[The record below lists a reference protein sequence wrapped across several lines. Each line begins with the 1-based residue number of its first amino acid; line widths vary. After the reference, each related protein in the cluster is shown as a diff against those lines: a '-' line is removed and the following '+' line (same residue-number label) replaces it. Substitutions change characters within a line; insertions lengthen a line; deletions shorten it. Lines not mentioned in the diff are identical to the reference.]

1 MRFERF
7 LVEGFGPLAGF
18 DAVFEPRRLNLIIG
32 PNESGKSSF
41 AAAICATLFGFS
53 SHEEEQRARPWS
65 KAPHRATLILE
76 AAAHR
81 YRMRRDF
88 TTHEVHVERLAPK
101 GDVAESTLFQG
112 TANPRGRG
120 PELEQYETLLR
131 SWFGF
136 VDARLFRESCFVH
149 ENALATKIS
158 PELRHLISGA
168 VEADYQEIQNALME
182 RLEALT
188 REHPD
193 PRKQKRADRSIEK
206 RMANL
211 ELLRGRLAR
220 SEYVLRELKSNFAE
234 RSSAEARVSDL
245 KGDMA
250 AKEQLISNLETL
262 IRLRDEQR
270 KSLKRGM
277 AIGEELTRARR
288 ARGRLQ
294 EIDRRVADSFA
305 YLANAPEE
313 VESDLLRLE
322 ILRTQRARH
331 QKTNESERKRLE
343 ESNPPS
349 VVLVIVVG
357 LGIGAAFGFLGFAA
371 FKSAAAAIA
380 SGVIGA
386 VAGMGSMRL
395 FGRNAERGRALSE
408 AKVRVTEENA
418 RNLKQEIEGIEIRVN
433 PYFQGRPVEAVTAD
447 IKQLRELENERREH
461 AAVIHSLPVPERL
474 EAESHE
480 IDETVN
486 GLRAKEKF
494 LVGQTPFLT
503 PFKDDPMGAAE
514 ASDRLRREVNGIKT
528 KIEAEQ
534 ESLDRLMRRVGGANT
549 DAENLEGLEEAIAAE
564 EEALRREERQRD
576 ALLLAIETLNES
588 VLDYQKEHVARLAQI
603 AGRTLSKLTR
613 GRYSAV
619 ALDADLNPTVSM
631 DGKRDLPVEAL
642 SQGARDAFYFCLRAA
657 LAQELAARE
666 PLPLVLDD
674 ATAHFDEERRGA
686 LLECLE
692 GLAGDLQIIF
702 LTHDRRVLNQI
713 REAHVLKIGSES
725 SASDSDRKIQV
736 RP

>member
-1 MRFERF
+1 MRLERV

-18 DAVFEPRRLNLIIG
+18 EAVLEPRRLNLIIG

-41 AAAICATLFGFS
+41 AAAISATLFGFA
-53 SHEEEQRARPWS
+53 SHEEEQRSKPWNG
-65 KAPHRATLILE
+65 APHRATLVLD
-76 AAAHR
+76 AAGLRHR
-81 YRMRRDF
+81 IRRDF
-88 TTHEVHVERLAPK
+88 ETHEVRVDRLAPK
-101 GDVAESTLFQG
+101 GDEVEAALFQG

-131 SWFGF
+131 TWFGF
-136 VDARLFRESCFVH
+136 ADARLFRESCFVH

-168 VEADYQEIQNALME
+168 VEADYQEIQNALMG
-182 RLEALT
+182 RLDALT

-206 RMANL
+206 RLANL

-220 SEYVLRELKSNFAE
+220 SEYVLRELKSNVAE
-234 RSSAEARVSDL
+234 RTSAEARVSDL
-245 KGDMA
+245 KADMT
-250 AKEQLISNLETL
+250 AKEQLIANLETL
-262 IRLRDEQR
+262 VRLREEQR
-270 KSLKRGM
+270 KNLKRGM

-294 EIDRRVADSFA
+294 EIDRRVADNLA

-322 ILRTQRARH
+322 ILRNQRSRH

-349 VVLVIVVG
+349 MVLVIVVG
-357 LGIGAAFGFLGFAA
+357 LVIGAALGFLGYAA
-371 FKSAAAAIA
+371 FKSAVAAGVGGVLGAAA
-380 SGVIGA
+380 
-386 VAGMGSMRL
+386 GMLAMRL

-408 AKVRVTEENA
+408 AKVRVTEENT

-433 PYFQGRPVEAVTAD
+433 PYLKGRPVETVTVD
-447 IKQLRELENERREH
+447 LKQLRELENERREH
-461 AAVIHSLPVPERL
+461 AAVVHSLPMPERL

-480 IDETVN
+480 IDDTVN

-494 LVGQTPFLT
+494 LVGQTPFLA

-514 ASDRLRREVNGIKT
+514 ASDRLRREVNGAKT

-549 DAENLEGLEEAIAAE
+549 DAENIEGLEESIAAE
-564 EEALRREERQRD
+564 EEGLRLEERQRD

-588 VLDYQKEHVARLAQI
+588 VLDYQKEHVARLARTS
-603 AGRTLSKLTR
+603 GRTLSLLTR
-613 GRYSAV
+613 GRYSGV
-619 ALDADLNPTVSM
+619 ALDADLNPTVRM
-631 DGKRDLPVEAL
+631 DGQRDLPVEAL
-642 SQGARDAFYFCLRAA
+642 SHGTRDAFYFCLRAA

-674 ATAHFDEERRGA
+674 PTAHFDEERRGA

-692 GLAGDLQIIF
+692 NLAGELQIIF

-713 REAHVLKIGSES
+713 REAHVLKIGTDA

-736 RP
+736 RR